1 MSLLAAAAVPLAAD
15 PGSTNVSATN
25 MSESGLIVLSICA
38 VVLMAFLLLPPI
50 LAGRAPRQK
59 GPASPLPQT
68 GSVQGGVHAGDGR
81 SVAPHRT
88 APAEV
93 FDQEAVDRAPTA
105 QATVIH
111 DGDDEA
117 GAAGDEAGPASRS

>member
-1 MSLLAAAAVPLAAD
+1 MSLIAAT
-15 PGSTNVSATN
+15 GQIGNETSITT
-25 MSESGLIVLSICA
+25 MSEGGLIVLSICA
-38 VVLMAFLLLPPI
+38 VVLMSFLLLPPI

-59 GPASPLPQT
+59 GPASPLPQAGGT
-68 GSVQGGVHAGDGR
+68 VQGGVHAGDGR

-93 FDQEAVDRAPTA
+93 FDQEAANPGKTA

-111 DGDDEA
+111 DDD
-117 GAAGDEAGPASRS
+117 GAAGDEAGSATRE